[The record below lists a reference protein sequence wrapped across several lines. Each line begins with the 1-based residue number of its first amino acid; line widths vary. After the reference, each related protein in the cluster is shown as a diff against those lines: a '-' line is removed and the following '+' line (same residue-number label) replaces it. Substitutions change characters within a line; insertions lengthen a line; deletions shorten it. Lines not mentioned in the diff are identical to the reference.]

1 MCMISVLVEKLRELG
16 NDPEID
22 CYGINELNN
31 VCVQAADIIEALSVK
46 LDAAN
51 RGGWIDFNN
60 KLPKNE
66 EKVLLSKNGK
76 TLQDLFEFYFPDEN
90 CEDCDVMGFLEGES
104 SYYDGFTILNGNK
117 DNIKWQPLPEPYRPQ
132 PKRS

>member
-1 MCMISVLVEKLRELG
+1 MSMISEQVKELREIAK
-16 NDPEID
+16 NFSEWEYNRFYDTISR
-22 CYGINELNN
+22 
-31 VCVQAADIIEALSVK
+31 AADTIEALSAK

-51 RGGWIDFNN
+51 RGGWIDFNK

-66 EKVLLSKNGK
+66 EKVLLSKNRE

-90 CEDCDVMGFLEGES
+90 FEDCDVMGFLEGES

-117 DNIKWQPLPEPYRPQ
+117 DNIKWQPLPEPYRP
-132 PKRS
+132 